1 MSWWRVNLAW
11 RFVVTGRRT
20 RRRDNRLEMEVGRS
34 AATMWH
40 RATLSRWASQ
50 TYVGSM
56 WRRSWCNRER
66 AGETR
71 EIWNPSVRQ
80 LLWEGGLGVVLE
92 CWCSTMA
99 IVCCR
104 QRRAAG
110 TNTCWTRHRKGRS
123 LRTPFTW
130 AQALSVTTGM
140 PGLFL
145 PRSPRGNRALPES
158 SSKVL
163 ERTRST
169 CANHYYMITSKVR
182 PTVKDGLV
190 FFWGLG

>member
-1 MSWWRVNLAW
+1 MTIKPSWILNL
-11 RFVVTGRRT
+11 
-20 RRRDNRLEMEVGRS
+20 E
-34 AATMWH
+34 
-40 RATLSRWASQ
+40 
-50 TYVGSM
+50 
-56 WRRSWCNRER
+56 SW
-66 AGETR
+66 
-71 EIWNPSVRQ
+71 I
-80 LLWEGGLGVVLE
+80 WEGGLAVVLE

-110 TNTCWTRHRKGRS
+110 TNTCWTRRRKGRS

-169 CANHYYMITSKVR
+169 CANHYPCIQQIRISTEKVHLKSGPQLKMARCFFEALANVGLWVNTSVLLAVVHEACNTR
-182 PTVKDGLV
+182 RG
-190 FFWGLG
+190 